1 MVLNKS
7 VKYKNGLIQFIK
19 LLLGIAQSIVKWRE
33 MIKNSLKVKKIIATL
48 SNKVIRL
55 NKTVSNT

>member
-1 MVLNKS
+1 MVLSKS

-19 LLLGIAQSIVKWRE
+19 LLLRMAQSIVKWRE